1 MSLTLVDLKLFYPQ
15 KADTTQHCQTHPNF
29 STGNSQGIVWMC
41 SMICWDQVLE
51 VKFFYINM
59 YVSKKYCF
67 YVCYLYVYMYMYMCV
82 CVYTYVYVHMC
93 VYVSVYTYVYI
104 YLYICKE

>member
-1 MSLTLVDLKLFYPQ
+1 MCVYICICIFECVCTCLYIYIYITLVDLKLFYPQ

-67 YVCYLYVYMYMYMCV
+67 YVCYLYV
-82 CVYTYVYVHMC
+82 
-93 VYVSVYTYVYI
+93 
-104 YLYICKE
+104 